1 MKQMWLRR
9 AVSAATLVVVLMIGV
24 SGTQAGPIFAC
35 HGIKK
40 PNCRGVFT
48 LFGSDL
54 RYAMSGSTSF
64 AEVDVFTN
72 SGTARKV
79 TWKSIAMTGTIG
91 KDIPIEATLDPL
103 RTSTGTVLS
112 VDNKEFP
119 ATATMRF
126 FFRIE
131 TQGIVLISDEPAVF
145 EGKIHSIPP
154 GPGDVLRLV
163 SDPVSFH
170 LQEMPGRAVGTL
182 GQSIISFARQSEGE
196 PEPDSARTGP
206 RLPRQPNASG
216 NE

>member
-1 MKQMWLRR
+1 MKQTWLRR
-9 AVSAATLVVVLMIGV
+9 AVSAATIAVVLMIGV
-24 SGTQAGPIFAC
+24 SGTQAGPVFAC

-112 VDNKEFP
+112 VGYREFP
-119 ATATMRF
+119 ATATMQF

-145 EGKIHSIPP
+145 EGTIHSIPP
-154 GPGDVLRLV
+154 DSGDVLRLV
-163 SDPVSFH
+163 SGPVSFH
-170 LQEMPGRAVGTL
+170 LQEMPGRTVGTL
-182 GQSIISFARQSEGE
+182 GHSVISFAKPSEAE
-196 PEPDSARTGP
+196 PELDSARTRP
-206 RLPRQPNASG
+206 RLLLPSTSG
-216 NE
+216 TE